1 LPRHPLTNDPIK
13 GFIKLFGTTARYHH
27 RHEVFRDFIFCSA
40 AALSNQGGR
49 FSQAREDEYLQT
61 INRYVPEDRAAFQ
74 QLFALLVQALEPEP
88 RDVLG
93 TIFMNLELG
102 DAWRGQFF
110 TPFEISRMM
119 AELLFSPETEDQLA
133 HGEPISVSEPAV
145 GAGGMVLAVV
155 EAVLKR
161 GYNPAKVIRAHA
173 IDVDRTAALM
183 SYIQFSL
190 WNVPAMV
197 VVGNALTLEEREVWD
212 TPAAVNML
220 FGGGPVQ
227 PLTSG
232 QRSVEVRAK
241 DGPHI
246 LKRA

>member
-1 LPRHPLTNDPIK
+1 LAKPSSTDDPIK
-13 GFIKLFGTTARYHH
+13 SFVKLFGTTAQYHH

-40 AALSNQGGR
+40 AALSNQGAR
-49 FSQAREDEYLQT
+49 YSQKREDEYLQT
-61 INRYVPEDRAAFQ
+61 INRYKSEDRAAFQ

-93 TIFMNLELG
+93 PIFMNLDLG

-110 TPFEISRMM
+110 TPFEVSKMM
-119 AELLFSPETEDQLA
+119 AELLFNKETEAQLA
-133 HGEPISVSEPAV
+133 RGEPISVSEPAA

-155 EAVLKR
+155 DAVLKR
-161 GYNPAKVIRAHA
+161 GYNPARAIRAHA
-173 IDVDRTAALM
+173 IDIDRTAALM

-212 TPAAVNML
+212 TPAAVNAI
-220 FGGGPVQ
+220 FGGGPIQ
-227 PLTSG
+227 PLTSPKC
-232 QRSVEVRAK
+232 SVEVRAK
-241 DGPHI
+241 DGPQT